1 MNHYNES
8 KTARRVAAIIYLLI
22 MSVVMVG
29 TYLSEQ
35 KKAEDKAEQITT
47 PAP

>member
-1 MNHYNES
+1 MSHYNES

-22 MSVVMVG
+22 MSVVMLG

-35 KKAEDKAEQITT
+35 KKAEDKAAQITT

>member
-8 KTARRVAAIIYLLI
+8 KTARRVTAIIYLLI

-35 KKAEDKAEQITT
+35 KKAEDKAAQIKT

>member
-1 MNHYNES
+1 MSHYNES
-8 KTARRVAAIIYLLI
+8 KNARRVAAIIYLLI

-35 KKAEDKAEQITT
+35 KKAEDKTAQITT
-47 PAP
+47 PTP